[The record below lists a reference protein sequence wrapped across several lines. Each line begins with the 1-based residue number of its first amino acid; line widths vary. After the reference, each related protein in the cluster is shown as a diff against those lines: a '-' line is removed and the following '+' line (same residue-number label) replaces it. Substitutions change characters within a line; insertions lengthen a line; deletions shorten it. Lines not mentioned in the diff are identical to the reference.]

1 MRINVRRGD
10 KIGLIS
16 PSTPAPVKFP
26 ERYQRGKA
34 YLERMG
40 LEVIEGSCTYREQSY
55 RSAPI
60 HDRAEEINE
69 FN

>member
-1 MRINVRRGD
+1 M
-10 KIGLIS
+10 
-16 PSTPAPVKFP
+16 KFP